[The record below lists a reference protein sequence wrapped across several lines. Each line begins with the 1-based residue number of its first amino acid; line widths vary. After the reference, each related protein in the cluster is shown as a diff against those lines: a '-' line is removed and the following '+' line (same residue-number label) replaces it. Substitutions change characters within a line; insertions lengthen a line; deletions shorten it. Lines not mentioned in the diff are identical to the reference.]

1 MKTTRRTFIKSGA
14 MAIAAAAILP
24 HSSCTSAAKGKK
36 GIVGVQLYSVRDDMM
51 SDPVG
56 SLKKVA
62 EMGYK
67 YVEHANYVDG
77 KFYGF
82 APAEFRKILDDTG
95 LKMISGH
102 TVMGR
107 EHWDETKNDF
117 ADSWKKL
124 VDDAAVLGQKY
135 VVSPS
140 MDDSMRSNYDDFKH
154 YMDIFNRC
162 GELCQKLG
170 MKFGYHNHDFEFSE
184 KLNDEKLF
192 DIMMKS
198 MDPDKVVV
206 QLDIGNLYN
215 GGAVALDVVKQYP
228 GRFEN
233 IHVKDE
239 ILSTGEGE
247 KYESTIIGTGIVNAK
262 EVVDLATKI
271 GGTQVYIIEQESY
284 QGKTPM
290 DCIKEDLEVMKKW
303 GYV

>member
-51 SDPVG
+51 NDPLG

-77 KFYGF
+77 KFYGY

-95 LKMISGH
+95 LNMISGH

-107 EHWDETKNDF
+107 EHWDEAKNDF
-117 ADSWKKL
+117 SDSWKKL

-135 VVSPS
+135 VTSPS

-154 YMDIFNRC
+154 YMDIFNKC
-162 GELCQKLG
+162 GELCQKSG

-239 ILSTGEGE
+239 ILSTGGEE

-290 DCIKEDLEVMKKW
+290 ECIKEDLEVMKKW
-303 GYV
+303 GYA

>member
-51 SDPVG
+51 NDPLG

-77 KFYGF
+77 KFYGY

-95 LKMISGH
+95 LNMISGH

-117 ADSWKKL
+117 SDSWKKL

-135 VVSPS
+135 VTSPS

-154 YMDIFNRC
+154 YMDIFNKC
-162 GELCQKLG
+162 GELCQKSG

-239 ILSTGEGE
+239 ILSTGGEE

-290 DCIKEDLEVMKKW
+290 ECIKEDLEVMKKW
-303 GYV
+303 GYA

>member
-24 HSSCTSAAKGKK
+24 HSSCTTAAKGKK

-51 SDPVG
+51 NDPLG

-62 EMGYK
+62 EMGYG

-77 KFYGF
+77 KFYGYT
-82 APAEFRKILDDTG
+82 PSEFRKILDDTG

-107 EHWDETKNDF
+107 EDWDETKNDF
-117 ADSWKKL
+117 SDRWKKL

-154 YMDIFNRC
+154 YMDIFNKC
-162 GELCQKLG
+162 GELCKSRG

-233 IHVKDE
+233 LHVKDE
-239 ILSTGEGE
+239 ILSSGEGE

-290 DCIKEDLEVMKKW
+290 ECIKEDLVVMKKW
-303 GYV
+303 GYA

>member
-1 MKTTRRTFIKSGA
+1 MRTNRRTFIKSGA

-51 SDPVG
+51 NDPVG

-77 KFYGF
+77 KFYGY
-82 APAEFRKILDDTG
+82 APSEFRKILDDTG

-107 EHWDETKNDF
+107 EDWDETRNDF
-117 ADSWKKL
+117 SDRWKKL
-124 VDDAAVLGQKY
+124 VDDASVLGQKY

-154 YMDIFNRC
+154 YMDIFNKC
-162 GELCQKLG
+162 GDLCKSRG

-184 KLNDEKLF
+184 KLNNEKLF

-239 ILSTGEGE
+239 ILSTGRGE

-290 DCIKEDLEVMKKW
+290 ECIKEDLEVMKKW
-303 GYV
+303 GYA